1 LTQILQILSSGESGF
16 RQFTANPCL
25 HTILV
30 DTPALNDCF
39 PLPLRYL
46 IPADIKGFCNYN
58 FMGGFIAALEK
69 SFSCILSG
77 RACRNQYKFGSGVE
91 EVMKPVPVI
100 LSAANNFLL

>member
-1 LTQILQILSSGESGF
+1 
-16 RQFTANPCL
+16 
-25 HTILV
+25 
-30 DTPALNDCF
+30 
-39 PLPLRYL
+39 
-46 IPADIKGFCNYN
+46 
-58 FMGGFIAALEK
+58 MGGFIAALEK